1 LHLRRIGTPLI
12 IIVHPGTDAIAD
24 EAADRSACKT
34 SRDALASPTAK
45 LRTDQTAG
53 NSADER
59 AGIFLW
65 SLASFGSAG
74 ARRHPQCDS
83 RNSTQAN
90 ERHVSSPQMIPCNL
104 NGPAFPIWPRP
115 TLQLM
120 AKIGA
125 KIEPACIFKVLP
137 WQTTTRGSFDP
148 QRFSGAVSTA
158 HLRCRPAALPT
169 VIEPKE

>member
-1 LHLRRIGTPLI
+1 ATARRIISSSNPATMGMP
-12 IIVHPGTDAIAD
+12 D
-24 EAADRSACKT
+24 EPADRSARET
-34 SRDALASPTAK
+34 SRDALASPTAE

-90 ERHVSSPQMIPCNL
+90 ERHVSSPQMIPCDL
-104 NGPAFPIWPRP
+104 NGPAFHIWPRP
-115 TLQLM
+115 TLQIM
-120 AKIGA
+120 DKIEA
-125 KIEPACIFKVLP
+125 KIEPACYFKILP
-137 WQTTTRGSFDP
+137 WQHPSRRSFRP
-148 QRFSGAVSTA
+148 Q
-158 HLRCRPAALPT
+158 
-169 VIEPKE
+169 